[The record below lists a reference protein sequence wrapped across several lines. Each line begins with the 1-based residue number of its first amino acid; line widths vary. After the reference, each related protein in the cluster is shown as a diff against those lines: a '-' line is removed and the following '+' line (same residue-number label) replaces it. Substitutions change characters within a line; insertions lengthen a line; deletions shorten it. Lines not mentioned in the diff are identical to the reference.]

1 MPRFIRPANAKI
13 SDDFADHKARKSVN
27 PGTDYIL
34 AVGKPVV
41 AVADGTVASV
51 TTSISGAGGRM
62 VWLKCAD
69 GYNFDYL
76 HLSRID
82 VKKGQV
88 VKQGQVIG
96 LSGASGLG
104 KERGYGPHLHLSA
117 RIKGKHVNGKGN
129 FDYEAFL
136 KTQPADKPVAV
147 VPPTQVAPPVA
158 PTAPTAP
165 VATPVA
171 PPTAPVKRAT
181 VKVGSKGKDV
191 KYLQSKLGINDD
203 GIFGPQTKAAVVSFQ
218 SRRNLVADGI
228 VGPKT
233 WAAIG

>member
-1 MPRFIRPANAKI
+1 MPRFIRPVNAKI
-13 SDDFADHKARKSVN
+13 SDNFAAHKARGSVN
-27 PGTDYIL
+27 PGTDYV
-34 AVGKPVV
+34 VGVGTPVV
-41 AVADGTVASV
+41 AVADGVV
-51 TTSISGAGGRM
+51 VGITTSISGAGGRM
-62 VWLKCAD
+62 VWLDTTSD

-76 HLSRID
+76 HLSRVD
-82 VKKGQV
+82 VKKGQA

-117 RIKGKHVNGKGN
+117 RIMGKHVNGKGN

-158 PTAPTAP
+158 PTAP

-171 PPTAPVKRAT
+171 PPAAPVKRAT

>member
-1 MPRFIRPANAKI
+1 MPRFIRPVNAKI
-13 SDDFADHKARKSVN
+13 SDNFAAHKARGSVN
-27 PGTDYIL
+27 PGTDYV
-34 AVGKPVV
+34 VGVGTPVV
-41 AVADGTVASV
+41 AVADGVVVGV

-62 VWLKCAD
+62 VWLDTTSD

-76 HLSRID
+76 HLSRVD
-82 VKKGQV
+82 VKKGQA

-117 RIKGKHVNGKGN
+117 RIMGKHVNGKGN

-136 KTQPADKPVAV
+136 KSQPADKPVAV

-158 PTAPTAP
+158 PAKP
-165 VATPVA
+165 VEAVVA
-171 PPTAPVKRAT
+171 PPAPAKPINRKT
-181 VKVGSKGKDV
+181 VSRGSKGADV
-191 KYLQSKLGINDD
+191 KYLQKKLGITAD
-203 GIFGPQTKAAVVSFQ
+203 GDFGPNTDKAVRAFQ
-218 SRRNLVADGI
+218 SSKGLVVDGI
-228 VGPKT
+228 VGAKT